1 MRARMRGKPCH
12 ARGLPCQRAVASS
25 MAITVGCTVVASYA
39 CLECRRTVEANQ
51 GSKVAGSKARLPCT
65 DMPATCRPQRAV
77 SGARGGRSAA
87 AHAIVFGAPQTTM
100 VRLMYSDKEGDTI
113 RLASRRR
120 QRGGSGAAAPI
131 SSFRRT
137 ARTARTARRAHRR
150 IEVASPTAP
159 RKAFLRPKDGGSGNT
174 SVCNEDPR

>member
-1 MRARMRGKPCH
+1 MLVACLASARWPRPWPSLLV
-12 ARGLPCQRAVASS
+12 APWLPRTPASS
-25 MAITVGCTVVASYA
+25 AAA
-39 CLECRRTVEANQ
+39 PREANQ